1 MSVNYFTDQQVV
13 ELRKNPYVKNVS
25 NKAITYE
32 EKFKEYFYLEKAKVF
47 TPSQIFE
54 KAGFDIKVVG

>member
-1 MSVNYFTDQQVV
+1 MSVNYFTDQQVA

-32 EKFKEYFYLEKAKVF
+32 EKFKEYFYL
-47 TPSQIFE
+47 
-54 KAGFDIKVVG
+54 